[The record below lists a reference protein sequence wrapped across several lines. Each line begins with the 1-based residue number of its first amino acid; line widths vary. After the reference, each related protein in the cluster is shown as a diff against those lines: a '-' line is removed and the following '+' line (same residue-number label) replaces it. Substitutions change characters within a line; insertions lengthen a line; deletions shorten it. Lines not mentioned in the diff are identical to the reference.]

1 MQDLGATLLGSRK
14 HVFNKLKKSDNG
26 LVSYYERA
34 SVNFMI
40 QGLCADYLK
49 KVLTDLWKASTLT
62 RHGAVL
68 VAPIYDELVVSCH
81 SSQAVSLVTEIYK
94 IMSQGIPGINI
105 PMLAAPALG
114 VNFADQIEILS
125 DENHT
130 LTDEKIILA
139 MNKAFGIELKEA
151 A

>member
-1 MQDLGATLLGSRK
+1 
-14 HVFNKLKKSDNG
+14 
-26 LVSYYERA
+26 
-34 SVNFMI
+34 
-40 QGLCADYLK
+40 
-49 KVLTDLWKASTLT
+49 LT

-81 SSQAVSLVTEIYK
+81 SSQAVSLVNEIYK

-114 VNFADQIEILS
+114 VNFADQIEILR
-125 DENHT
+125 DENDT